1 MGGAFYRGL
10 SKIFPPGSLFICDR
24 HAEKLKALGAKHCGS
39 DPNKILKDAQT
50 VILAVKPQSFS
61 EFCQNL
67 RVSLSKK
74 LIISIMAGIGIST
87 LRKKLSAAGGQKIV
101 RAMPNLPVQ
110 VSLGMTG
117 WIATKNLNSIDKKLV
132 RKIFQSMGKELELK
146 TEKKIDALGAISGCG
161 PAYFFYFTELLAL
174 KGQKMGFTNEES
186 KQLAETTFI
195 GSARLLQNN
204 ERDAKEWRAAVSSKG
219 GFTERAIQYFADA
232 GLSDIV
238 AGAVETAKKRT
249 EEMGRLFKNV

>member
-87 LRKKLSAAGGQKIV
+87 LRKKLSAAGLRPKAEILLRILSENPYQKY
-101 RAMPNLPVQ
+101 PPFE
-110 VSLGMTG
+110 
-117 WIATKNLNSIDKKLV
+117 KLV
-132 RKIFQSMGKELELK
+132 GDL
-146 TEKKIDALGAISGCG
+146 
-161 PAYFFYFTELLAL
+161 
-174 KGQKMGFTNEES
+174 
-186 KQLAETTFI
+186 
-195 GSARLLQNN
+195 
-204 ERDAKEWRAAVSSKG
+204 
-219 GFTERAIQYFADA
+219 
-232 GLSDIV
+232 
-238 AGAVETAKKRT
+238 AGAYSRRINIQH
-249 EEMGRLFKNV
+249 RLVYQVLNNIHTVKVLRMWTHYE